1 LTLSNR
7 CEGVRRNFGAIGKD
21 VANGLAV
28 RHDHC
33 SQYMS
38 DTFQTE
44 TRFPGIESSPAFVR
58 APEGNRCAERFI
70 RTLKENLLW
79 IRSFDTVEE
88 LRLALLT
95 FRDIY
100 NTTWLIQRL
109 DLRASCPGQT
119 GGLWTVQMTT
129 ALLDRLTHHC
139 HILETGNDGFR
150 FRNSSAQ
157 TPRND
162 RRKPLP

>member
-1 LTLSNR
+1 
-7 CEGVRRNFGAIGKD
+7 
-21 VANGLAV
+21 
-28 RHDHC
+28 
-33 SQYMS
+33 MS

-44 TRFPGIESSPAFVR
+44 MRIPGIESSPAFVR

-129 ALLDRLTHHC
+129 ALLDRLTA
-139 HILETGNDGFR
+139 ISGRPETTASASGTALLKLLETTGENPCLDHIMIPE
-150 FRNSSAQ
+150 
-157 TPRND
+157 T
-162 RRKPLP
+162 

>member
-1 LTLSNR
+1 MSRRGGANAWTLSNR
-7 CEGVRRNFGAIGKD
+7 CEGVRRNFDGIGKD

-44 TRFPGIESSPAFVR
+44 MRFPGIQSSDAFVR
-58 APEGNRCAERFI
+58 APEGKRCAERFI
-70 RTLKENLLW
+70 RRPKENLLW
-79 IRSFDTVEE
+79 VRSFDTVEE

-95 FRDIY
+95 FPDIC

-109 DLRASCPGQT
+109 DLRASCPGN
-119 GGLWTVQMTT
+119 WSN
-129 ALLDRLTHHC
+129 RLT
-139 HILETGNDGFR
+139 IFD
-150 FRNSSAQ
+150 
-157 TPRND
+157 
-162 RRKPLP
+162 